1 MDLIGVLSNHDL
13 RGSLARL
20 TEKMAVVRASGVQ
33 PRVVPSQRLRCRRPG
48 WVVDALVQILG
59 SRGGPMRAREIH
71 VAVEAMLGEAVAW
84 SSVKGALASNASG
97 SAPRFVRVARGRYVL
112 ADCRIG

>member
-1 MDLIGVLSNHDL
+1 
-13 RGSLARL
+13 
-20 TEKMAVVRASGVQ
+20 
-33 PRVVPSQRLRCRRPG
+33 
-48 WVVDALVQILG
+48 
-59 SRGGPMRAREIH
+59 MRAREIH

-112 ADCRIG
+112 ADC